1 MHDLFVGRAAELME
15 LDRRLELAARGHGQ
29 VVLITGPAGIGKTA
43 LIQRC
48 LSAWTGRADAV
59 LASGDAQEAVMA
71 GGLLSQLVQAGAASG
86 QIAALAPAGCADAL
100 TAGSALLA
108 FVRERSAGRPLI
120 LVIDDAQ
127 WGDELSLKALSFAV
141 RRLQA
146 DPVLGLMAIRPEGLS
161 RLPSGITRL
170 VDDHGARMELGGLDA
185 DEVGAMAELAGR
197 GRLPGRAAQRLR
209 EHTAGVPLH
218 IRELLHDVPYDTLV
232 VPGVT
237 LPVPRSLE
245 TLVLSRLAAC
255 ALDTERLVVAAAVLG
270 AECELADAAA
280 LAGLADPLPALQEAI
295 QQRLLQERETLDS
308 RRCVFPRAAIRTAV
322 YRDIGVSRRA
332 ALHAAAARLTTGCT
346 GLAHRVAGCR
356 GTDPELAAELAAQ
369 AACERS
375 AGELAEAAEHL
386 LMAVRVSH
394 RGEDTDRWL
403 LEALELLIG
412 LGDIAQARTYAAD
425 VTALPP
431 SARRSLLLGRLAL
444 FTGECVQARRWIG
457 NAWAMLRPEASPA
470 HIGDSA
476 AEAACELAQMLT
488 GQNLLD
494 DAAAWARRAEGTAI
508 SASTRAGACA
518 ALGASL
524 AAAGE
529 TGQAMTLLAAELR
542 QCADDSGRALLHI
555 SLGATLLNADDLPGA
570 AGHLDPAIQAGDR
583 ASLPVAHLL
592 EARLLRVLAGYRS
605 GSWDQ
610 AAAEGERLVT
620 LIDDLDQG
628 WLLPRAHLI
637 ATHVAAG
644 RGQWLAATGHTEAAS
659 RQTAGVGAGAIEL
672 AAARAA
678 IAVARDDPEEMLAAG
693 QDVISDLGLLS
704 RLEPTRLSFWP
715 AYAEALART
724 GRPDEAD
731 GTLRTFE
738 ELSRSHGRR
747 SAMAAA
753 SRARGIVQ
761 AIRNRA
767 EDALTAFDASLDY
780 LDGLGMP
787 LAEAL
792 TRLERGRVLR
802 RLGRRRSATRELGAA
817 RALFAGLG
825 AQPFLS
831 RCDSE
836 LCADLPAVPGAA
848 QPPLTMRQLSVAQAA
863 AAGKSNRQI
872 AADLYISVKTVEFH
886 LGQILAR
893 LDLDSR
899 TQIAGALVGWRAM
912 EPTYSASPRTQ
923 RDSPRMSAQ
932 PEGSPFDPSTA

>member
-1 MHDLFVGRAAELME
+1 MHDLFVGRAAELAE

-29 VVLITGPAGIGKTA
+29 VVLLTGPAGIGKTA

-48 LSAWTGRADAV
+48 LSAWAGRADAV
-59 LASGDAQEAVMA
+59 LASGDAQEAAMA
-71 GGLLSQLVQAGAASG
+71 GGLLSQLVQAGAAAAG
-86 QIAALAPAGCADAL
+86 QMAVLAPGGCADAL

-108 FVRERSAGRPLI
+108 FLRERSSGGPLI

-146 DPVLGLMAIRPEGLS
+146 DPVLGLMAIRPEGLP
-161 RLPSGITRL
+161 RLPPGITRL
-170 VDDHGARMELGGLDA
+170 VDDYGARVELGGLAD

-218 IRELLHDVPYDTLV
+218 IRELLHDVPNDTLM

-255 ALDTERLVVAAAVLG
+255 AFDTERFVVAAAVLG
-270 AECELADAAA
+270 TECELADAAA

-295 QQRLLQERETLDS
+295 QQRLLEERETLDS

-332 ALHAAAARLTTGCT
+332 ALHAAAARLTTGGT
-346 GLAHRVAGCR
+346 GLAHRVASCPGA
-356 GTDPELAAELAAQ
+356 DPELAAELAAQ

-375 AGELAEAAEHL
+375 AGQLAEAADHL
-386 LMAVRVSH
+386 LMAVRVGH
-394 RGEDTDRWL
+394 RGEDTERWL

-412 LGDIAQARTYAAD
+412 LGDVARARSYAAD
-425 VTALPP
+425 VTTLPP
-431 SARRSLLLGRLAL
+431 SARRSLLLGRLAI
-444 FTGECVQARRWIG
+444 FTGECMQARRWVD
-457 NAWAMLRPEASPA
+457 NAWAMLRPETSPA

-476 AEAACELAQMLT
+476 AQAACELAQMLT

-508 SASTRAGACA
+508 SASTRAGAAA

-529 TGQAMTLLAAELR
+529 TGQAMALLAAELR
-542 QCADDSGRALLHI
+542 QCADDSGRALLRI

-570 AGHLDPAIQAGDR
+570 AGHLDPAIQPGDR
-583 ASLPVAHLL
+583 ASVPMAHLL
-592 EARLLRVLAGYRS
+592 EARLLRVLVGYRS

-659 RQTAGVGAGAIEL
+659 RQTGGGAGAIEL

-678 IAVARDDPEEMLAAG
+678 IAVARDDPEGMLAAAE
-693 QDVISDLGLLS
+693 DVISDLRLLS

-724 GRPDEAD
+724 GKPDEAD

-761 AIRNRA
+761 AIRNRP
-767 EDALTAFDASLDY
+767 EDALSAFDASLDH

-787 LAEAL
+787 LAEAM

-825 AQPFLS
+825 AQPFLA

-848 QPPLTMRQLSVAQAA
+848 QPPLTARQLSVAQAA

-899 TQIAGALVGWRAM
+899 TQIADALVGWRATKDQQLADGGVLVGSSSHATHHL
-912 EPTYSASPRTQ
+912 PVRSP
-923 RDSPRMSAQ
+923 SP
-932 PEGSPFDPSTA
+932 